1 MNARI
6 DKLRLFM
13 TEHALDGMLV
23 MKPENRRYFSGFTG
37 SAGALLVSAQEAR
50 LITDF
55 RYVVQ
60 AEQEASGCEIIRHT
74 GTLLDE
80 VHQSANSLKLK
91 TVGFEADYVTY
102 DLYQTIQSKLP
113 TLQLAGH
120 KLDGLR
126 MVKDNS
132 ELTALTQAVKIAD
145 QAFTS
150 ILPYIK
156 PGRTENEIAME
167 LEYTMKRLGAT
178 KAAFDI
184 IVASGIRSALPHGR
198 PTDKIIQSGD
208 FVTMD
213 FGAVYNGYH
222 SDITRTVVIGKAS
235 EKQRTIYDLVLRAQ
249 LAGITAV
256 KPAKSGSEVDKVAR
270 QIIAE
275 AGYGN
280 YFGHGLGHGIGLV
293 IHEDPRLSPTAPSDL
308 KLQPG
313 MTITV
318 EPGVYLPD
326 WGGVRIEDSVVVTA
340 AGCDVLTS
348 SSKQL
353 IEIEY

>member
-60 AEQEASGCEIIRHT
+60 AEQEASSCEIIRHN
-74 GTLLDE
+74 GTLIDE
-80 VHQSANSLKLK
+80 VQQSANLLKLK

-120 KLDGLR
+120 KLDDLR